1 MEKILLLGAGGF
13 LGTNLSKILKNK
25 FNLIKQSRK
34 KKKNFLKFDPK
45 NIKLLK
51 KIILEYSPD
60 LIINLIAETNVDR
73 CEKNLK
79 IAQSAN
85 ILINKN
91 LVEIYKNINKK
102 FYVIYISTD
111 QVYSKKFINNETEAF
126 ATNNYAKTKLQGE
139 EIIKKIPSAR
149 IRTNFFGKYKIKK
162 NKKNFLDWVF
172 ISLKNKDHFVGF
184 DNMYF
189 NPVHISTLSKV
200 LLKICNTKLKGTY
213 NVGSKN
219 IISKGKFILFFSEK
233 LNMKN
238 TNLLI
243 KDYKLKKNLAPRPL
257 NMGMNVSKIE
267 RKLNILLPK
276 IENEIKKG
284 VDDFK

>member
-1 MEKILLLGAGGF
+1 MKKILLLGGAGF
-13 LGTNLSKILKNK
+13 LGTNLSKTLKERFILIN
-25 FNLIKQSRK
+25 QSRK

-51 KIILEYSPD
+51 KIILKHSPD
-60 LIINLIAETNVDR
+60 LVINLIAETNVDK

-79 IAQSAN
+79 IAKSAN

-102 FYVIYISTD
+102 FFVIYLSTD
-111 QVYSKKFINNETEAF
+111 QVYSKKFINNEQETLAI
-126 ATNNYAKTKLQGE
+126 NNYAKT
-139 EIIKKIPSAR
+139 
-149 IRTNFFGKYKIKK
+149 NFFGKHKIKK
-162 NKKNFLDWVF
+162 NKKNFLDWVYM
-172 ISLKNKDHFVGF
+172 SLKNKDQIVGF
-184 DNMYF
+184 NNMYF
-189 NPVHISTLSKV
+189 NPLHISTLSKI
-200 LLKICNTKLKGTY
+200 LIKFCQTKLIGTY

-219 IISKGKFILFFSEK
+219 IISKGKFILFFSKK
-233 LNMKN
+233 LNMENKN
-238 TNLLI
+238 FLI

-267 RKLNILLPK
+267 RKLNIRLPK

-284 VDDFK
+284 IDEYK